1 MQGYDAYVLAMGSA
15 AEDAGIDVGLSDDFF
30 ADLRPM
36 GTAFD
41 IGAYEFTVAVDIVTD
56 GNIDILDL
64 SKIASQWLQTGC
76 TTGEWCEGTDLDMNG
91 EVNIGDFAVLAD
103 HWLLTSN

>member
-1 MQGYDAYVLAMGSA
+1 VKLKP
-15 AEDAGIDVGLSDDFF
+15 DAGRSRL
-30 ADLRPM
+30 
-36 GTAFD
+36 
-41 IGAYEFTVAVDIVTD
+41 GA
-56 GNIDILDL
+56 GWDILAYGDFEG
-64 SKIASQWLQTGC
+64 GC